1 MVVNIQ
7 PKGRPKT
14 KVIERLRT
22 ALWSNWVMAFS
33 GATTSKEFE
42 ERVLRQKNS
51 LTLSKGL
58 WSRYLR
64 GDIAPQGAK
73 DKSKR
78 HLVYRLGKNCPDSV
92 RIYDHAM
99 WELLRFR
106 SNMGPDEIKQ
116 IYFQFDESVWRS
128 VLLLDEHPFSDAE
141 IEQAQFWHRPCNS
154 DNFIEICK
162 EVPFCDVV
170 ALSLCEAQMAY
181 LRQDELKFVSY
192 IVFAG
197 KAFAIFANRYAQ
209 ENRRLAAIFLVLEG
223 LCLEQALKMTTVELT
238 STTERTEDRARL
250 FDWHQKWLSRCK
262 LHSDALSPIN
272 QKLFLFW
279 LKDVLNVSGLL
290 RAYDRI

>member
-1 MVVNIQ
+1 MAINSQ
-7 PKGRPKT
+7 STGRPKT
-14 KVIERLRT
+14 TVIERLRT
-22 ALWSNWVMAFS
+22 AMWSNWLMVSYA
-33 GATTSKEFE
+33 ATTSKEFE
-42 ERVLRQKNS
+42 ESVLRQRNA

-64 GDIAPQGAK
+64 GDITPQGAN

-78 HLVYRLGKNCPDSV
+78 HLIHRLSKDHPFPM
-92 RIYDHAM
+92 RIYDHPM
-99 WELLRFR
+99 WGLMHFR

-116 IYFQFDESVWRS
+116 IYFRFDKSLWRS
-128 VLLLDEHPFSDAE
+128 LLLLDDHPFSASE
-141 IEQAQFWHRPCNS
+141 IEQAQFWHRPCDTN
-154 DNFIEICK
+154 NFIEICK
-162 EVPFCDVV
+162 EAPFCDVV
-170 ALSLCEAQMAY
+170 GLCLCEAQMAY
-181 LRQDELKFVSY
+181 LRQDEPKFVFY

-262 LHSDALSPIN
+262 LHLDALSPIN

-279 LKDVLNVSGLL
+279 LKDVLNVSAILS
-290 RAYDRI
+290 AYDRI